1 MVGAILRG
9 MEDCMDMV
17 LVRNRNALTRAAY
30 LEILDYMF
38 EKAGTFKRRVVSIC
52 LEDIRGPCASPIG
65 WELYLQNATSVVLK
79 GIDAGIFGSGFADTN
94 PSHEPTASVI
104 S

>member
-1 MVGAILRG
+1 MIGAILKG
-9 MEDCMDMV
+9 MENCMVMV
-17 LVRNRNALTRAAY
+17 LERNRNALTRAAY

-38 EKAGTFKRRVVSIC
+38 EEADTFKQRVVSIC

-65 WELYLQNATSVVLK
+65 WELYLQNATSIMLK
-79 GIDAGIFGSGFADTN
+79 AIDGGIFGSNFADTSQ
-94 PSHEPTASVI
+94 SHERTASVT